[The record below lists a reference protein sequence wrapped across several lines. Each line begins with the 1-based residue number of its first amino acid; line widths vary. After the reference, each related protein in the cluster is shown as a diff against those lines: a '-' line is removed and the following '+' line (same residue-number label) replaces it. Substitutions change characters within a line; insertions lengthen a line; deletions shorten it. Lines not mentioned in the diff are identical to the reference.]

1 VDWSGAADQ
10 VPAASLLG
18 GWYDLFL
25 PGQIEDFVRLR
36 RAGREARLTIGPWTH
51 GSLRSAGAG
60 MRDGLEWFDVHLRGR
75 PPGRD
80 ASARV
85 HLYVLGSGRWVRLPD
100 WPPPATVRPW
110 YLRAGFALS
119 TEAPVSGPP
128 DRYHYDPARPAPGLG
143 GPSLDP
149 FRAGPRNQRRRESR
163 PDVLTYTTDPLAA
176 GLTVAGPVTAD
187 LWIRSSRPHG
197 DLFARLCDV
206 DGSGR
211 SRHVCDGIARIDP
224 ERLPADQD
232 GIRHVR
238 LPLWPTA
245 VTFRPGHRIRLQV
258 SSAAHPLYARNT
270 GSGERLAGAVT
281 LHGSD
286 HEVFHDPDHPSS
298 IELPVS
304 SI

>member
-1 VDWSGAADQ
+1 
-10 VPAASLLG
+10 
-18 GWYDLFL
+18 
-25 PGQIEDFVRLR
+25 
-36 RAGREARLTIGPWTH
+36 
-51 GSLRSAGAG
+51 
-60 MRDGLEWFDVHLRGR
+60 
-75 PPGRD
+75 
-80 ASARV
+80 
-85 HLYVLGSGRWVRLPD
+85 
-100 WPPPATVRPW
+100 
-110 YLRAGFALS
+110 LS